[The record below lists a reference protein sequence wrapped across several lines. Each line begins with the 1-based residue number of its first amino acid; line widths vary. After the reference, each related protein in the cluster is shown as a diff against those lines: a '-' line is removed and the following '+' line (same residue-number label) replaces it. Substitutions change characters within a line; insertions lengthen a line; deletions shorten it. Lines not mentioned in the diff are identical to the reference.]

1 MPNPTRIQ
9 SNQNENQKLLESD
22 FFGRTQPEYGF
33 LINIRRTTVSNLKYF
48 EQLDMKNIKM
58 KFQSPRSAESRL
70 YSKEYFEQR
79 SDSAKADS
87 RFDTRS
93 AAHGRPQ
100 ALVVR
105 PPIPRAN
112 LAYPDLKEG
121 KMWVIENQRRS
132 DTIQL
137 YAFNGLKLV
146 QMKPERRLE
155 ADQRRD
161 GGSCEN
167 RQLWQVGGRSAGQDW

>member
-1 MPNPTRIQ
+1 
-9 SNQNENQKLLESD
+9 
-22 FFGRTQPEYGF
+22 
-33 LINIRRTTVSNLKYF
+33 
-48 EQLDMKNIKM
+48 M
-58 KFQSPRSAESRL
+58 KFQNPRSAGSRL

-79 SDSAKADS
+79 SDSARADS

-100 ALVVR
+100 ALVAR
-105 PPIPRAN
+105 PLIPRAN

-137 YAFNGLKLV
+137 YAFNGLTPV
-146 QMKPERRLE
+146 QMKLERRLE
-155 ADQRRD
+155 ADCRMV
-161 GGSCEN
+161 GGSSKIQ
-167 RQLWQVGGRSAGQDW
+167 QLWLVGGRSAGQDW

>member
-1 MPNPTRIQ
+1 MKIKNCWNPASSAAR
-9 SNQNENQKLLESD
+9 SQNTDFLNKYQKD
-22 FFGRTQPEYGF
+22 
-33 LINIRRTTVSNLKYF
+33 TTVSNLKYF
-48 EQLDMKNIKM
+48 EQLDMKNVKM
-58 KFQSPRSAESRL
+58 KFQSPHSAESRL

-79 SDSAKADS
+79 SDSARADS

-112 LAYPDLKEG
+112 LAYPDLKES

-146 QMKPERRLE
+146 QMKLERRLE

-167 RQLWQVGGRSAGQDW
+167 RQLWQVGGRSAGQCK

>member
-9 SNQNENQKLLESD
+9 SNQNENQKLLESG
-22 FFGRTQPEYGF
+22 FFGRTQQEYGF
-33 LINIRRTTVSNLKYF
+33 LINIRRTQPYRISNILNSY
-48 EQLDMKNIKM
+48 MKNVKM
-58 KFQSPRSAESRL
+58 KFQSLHSAGRGL
-70 YSKEYFEQR
+70 YSIEYFEQR
-79 SDSAKADS
+79 SDSARADS

-93 AAHGRPQ
+93 AAHGHPQ

-121 KMWVIENQRRS
+121 KMRVQQNKRRL

-137 YAFNGLKLV
+137 YVFNGLKPV
-146 QMKPERRLE
+146 QMEPERRLE
-155 ADQRRD
+155 ANSRR
-161 GGSCEN
+161 
-167 RQLWQVGGRSAGQDW
+167 V